1 MTHSTLALQQ
11 FVQSVPTC
19 EPTISF
25 EALSALFETSRQD
38 VVIVLG
44 EAENPLGAIALR
56 TFMPHAIARLQRRTS
71 PALSRSTPEE
81 TKAETDPRPPS
92 FNLRTLVTPIPTLPA
107 SMSANDFLSYLQ
119 AGQLDAKDGQLCALV
134 DERGRFQ
141 GLLDSWRLFLT
152 FLPLRGDL
160 EPSSPPLAQSPNWAA
175 LLQLLD
181 KLPIPLMLQTGL
193 GQVRYQNCA
202 WHEQLEDTPDS
213 NRWLLGENPQ
223 SSSVITAWCNLTPE
237 AEIPIAEVEP
247 PIFSSHDLDPRR
259 SMRTTPAPKT
269 NVWQFIKLPLDISM
283 DWDTRSRMPFDPVGG
298 GADTFGIAH
307 LQSPLWLILAT
318 DITEQRQLCKEL
330 AAKNADLVQ
339 LNRLKDEF
347 LACISHELKTP
358 LTAVLG
364 LSSLLKDQK
373 LGQLTA
379 RQERYA
385 QLIYQSGR
393 QLMTVVNDL
402 LDLTRIEAGQLQLNV
417 EPTNIEAVCDRA
429 YQQAQSHIAPRQTEE
444 SSSTVRFT
452 LDIEPELNIIIA
464 DELRLR
470 QMLVHLL
477 DNALKFTPAGGE
489 IGLSVSRWEGWIEFT
504 VWDTGIGIPEDSQ
517 HLIFQK
523 FQQLESPLTRQYE
536 GTGLGL
542 VLTQRLARAHGGDIS
557 FISKEGEGSQFT
569 LLLPPSPPGFEAKKH
584 SPTQKTV
591 KNSAAS
597 GSSLFLQPSNPLIL
611 IVEAAL
617 QTIEQLNN
625 QLQQLGYHVAI
636 ARSGTE
642 ALEKARKLQPR
653 AILLNPM
660 IPLLSGWDVL
670 TLLKT
675 DEKTRNIPVAIAAT
689 RAEREI
695 ALQNGADGFLSLPV
709 EKSELQETLY
719 GLGEKNQMRDR
730 GLTILRLNPEGTHL
744 DDEAALFLAEFDRAL
759 LVRSSKLNYRI
770 LATDDLEQAD
780 SLARV
785 WRPDVLLLDGLG
797 LEEPS
802 AYLRSLQNYDR
813 IAALPL
819 VTLDSK
825 ITEAANQVKGL
836 LVFPCLVSTDQQGIT
851 ALLQVIQIATGLS
864 HQPRILIVGS
874 TQCYSRREECGA
886 LHPSPHRTQ
895 ESPAEPMCLACNSPE
910 IEQES
915 EKSLFPHE
923 RHGTTGEA
931 EFLQA
936 LSQYLNQGGLKSFLS
951 CSWAEVYSQIQHQGV
966 DLLFLHLS
974 GDETTGA
981 RATGTAR
988 ESLLLQLRQLSQLP
1002 VKPPVLVLDRRDS
1015 AEGKDGEEL
1024 NLLLEEVGTSVLRGH
1039 HHSCTELLE
1048 HIHQILPG

>member
-1 MTHSTLALQQ
+1 MSHSTLALQN
-11 FVQSVPTC
+11 FARSVPTC
-19 EPTISF
+19 EPTASF
-25 EALSALFETSRQD
+25 ETLCALFETSQQD
-38 VVIVLG
+38 QIVVLG
-44 EAENPLGAIALR
+44 EAQTPLGAIALT
-56 TFMPHAIARLQRRTS
+56 TFMTHALGQMRQPTGPTLV
-71 PALSRSTPEE
+71 RSGTEKSE
-81 TKAETDPRPPS
+81 AHTACVHSTLDA
-92 FNLRTLVTPIPTLPA
+92 RTLVAPLATLPA

-119 AGQLDAKDGQLCALV
+119 TGQLEAKDYQRCALV
-134 DERGRFQ
+134 DQRGRFQ
-141 GLLDSWRLFLT
+141 GLLDSWHLFSTL
-152 FLPLRGDL
+152 LPLRGDIDS
-160 EPSSPPLAQSPNWAA
+160 PSPPLAPLAPNWTA

-193 GQVRYQNCA
+193 GQVRYQNRT
-202 WHEQLEDTPDS
+202 WREQLEETPDS
-213 NRWLLGENPQ
+213 NRWLPDETSQG
-223 SSSVITAWCNLTPE
+223 SGAVSAWCNLTPD
-237 AEIPIAEVEP
+237 AEVPVAEVEP
-247 PIFSSHDLDPRR
+247 SRFSESHLEPRQ
-259 SMRTTPAPKT
+259 SLANSPSSKPSA
-269 NVWQFIKLPLDISM
+269 WQFVKLPLDLSM
-283 DWDTRSRMPFDPVGG
+283 DWNAQSPTSLDSIGG
-298 GADTFGIAH
+298 GADIFGIAH
-307 LQSPLWLILAT
+307 LQSPWWLVLAT

-373 LGQLTA
+373 LGELTA

-402 LDLTRIEAGQLQLNV
+402 LDLTRIEAGQLKLNV
-417 EPTNIEAVCDRA
+417 EPTQIKSVCDRA
-429 YQQAQSHIAPRQTEE
+429 YGQAQSHIAPRQPEE
-444 SSSTVRFT
+444 AAEAVGFT
-452 LDIEPELNIIIA
+452 LDIEPGLDLIVA

-489 IGLSVSRWEGWIEFT
+489 VGLSVSRWEGWIEFT
-504 VWDTGIGIPEDSQ
+504 VWDTGIGIPAESQ

-523 FQQLESPLTRQYE
+523 FQQLESPLTRQFE

-569 LLLPPSPPGFEAKKH
+569 LLLPPSPPGMESTGQPGSKSPKKR
-584 SPTQKTV
+584 
-591 KNSAAS
+591 SA
-597 GSSLFLQPSNPLIL
+597 SSSALHQQPSNPLIL

-617 QTIEQLNN
+617 QTIEQLND
-625 QLQQLGYHVAI
+625 QLQKLGYRVAI

-642 ALEKARKLQPR
+642 ALEKARGLQPR
-653 AILLNPM
+653 AILLNPE

-675 DEKTRNIPVAIAAT
+675 DETTRGIPVAIAAT
-689 RAEREI
+689 RAERDI

-709 EKSELQETLY
+709 EKSDLQEVLY
-719 GLGEKNQMRDR
+719 GLGEKTQMRDR
-730 GLTILRLNPEGTHL
+730 GLTILRLNPEGIHL
-744 DDEAALFLAEFDRAL
+744 DDEAASFLAEFDRAL
-759 LVRSSKLNYRI
+759 LARSQQLNYRI

-785 WRPDVLLLDGLG
+785 WQPDVLLLDGLG
-797 LEEPS
+797 LGEPG

-819 VTLDSK
+819 VTLDPK

-836 LVFPCLVSTDQQGIT
+836 LVFPCLVSTDRQGMS

-874 TQCYSRREECGA
+874 SIGEGCTVHNSSLSKSREQLPPKPTLCSCE
-886 LHPSPHRTQ
+886 T
-895 ESPAEPMCLACNSPE
+895 PE
-910 IEQES
+910 VSGGS
-915 EKSLFPHE
+915 EKSIFPHE
-923 RHGTTGEA
+923 RHGTAGEA

-936 LSQYLNQGGLKSFLS
+936 LSQYLNRGGLKSFLT
-951 CSWAEVYSQIQHQGV
+951 CSWTEVYSQIQHRGV

-974 GDETTGA
+974 GDDSALEA
-981 RATGTAR
+981 QAAR
-988 ESLLLQLRQLSQLP
+988 ESLLKQLRQLSQLP

-1015 AEGKDGEEL
+1015 TDERTSDEL
-1024 NLLLEEVGTSVLRGH
+1024 DLLLEEVGTRVLRGH
-1039 HHSCTELLE
+1039 YHSCLELLE
-1048 HIHQILPG
+1048 QIHSFLPG